1 LTSRF
6 TGENQFGT
14 FPSFSVGWRI
24 SKEKFYPEALRNIV
38 PDLKLRGSW
47 GKAGNQTAGLY
58 NFYESYTSTTYD
70 FNGQIVQGYMQT
82 ALANKDLK
90 WETSTQSDFG
100 IDAGLFK
107 NKLTIGADYY
117 YKRTDGILVNLPISG
132 TIGLDAPVQ
141 NAAIV
146 DNKGF
151 ELLID
156 WKDQISAF
164 SYGISFNISNNLNK
178 VISLGGANPTI
189 AGGTADVLTTVRE
202 GYPINSYWGYQTAGL
217 LTQKDIDNA
226 YPVYDTRM
234 TLGDVKYVDR
244 NGDKKIDAAD
254 MTVIGDEFPKLPFS
268 LSGNMNWKG
277 FDFSFMLQGV
287 MDAQTRVSGALAEGG
302 NFEGFTL
309 DIFKDYW
316 TTENTGARFPRPR
329 KSVDYNSMMSD
340 YWVINANY
348 IRLKNLS
355 FGYTVPRN
363 VSKKLSIE
371 RARIFVAGSNML
383 TFSPLKEWGLDPEF
397 VSGRF
402 LYYPQTS
409 VYTIGLN
416 LTF

>member
-1 LTSRF
+1 
-6 TGENQFGT
+6 
-14 FPSFSVGWRI
+14 
-24 SKEKFYPEALRNIV
+24 
-38 PDLKLRGSW
+38 
-47 GKAGNQTAGLY
+47 
-58 NFYESYTSTTYD
+58 
-70 FNGQIVQGYMQT
+70 MQT
-82 ALANKDLK
+82 ALANKNLM
-90 WETSTQSDFG
+90 WETSTQTDIG
-100 IDAGLFK
+100 LDAGLLGS
-107 NKLTIGADYY
+107 KLTVSADYY

-151 ELLID
+151 ELSID
-156 WKDQISAF
+156 WKQTKRDW
-164 SYGISFNISNNLNK
+164 SYGLNFNISNNKNK

-189 AGGTADVLTTVRE
+189 SGGASDVMTTIRE
-202 GYPINSYWGYQTAGL
+202 GYAINSYWGYLTDGL
-217 LTQKDIDNA
+217 LTQKDFDNA
-226 YPVYDTRM
+226 YPVYDSRM

-254 MTVIGDEFPKLPFS
+254 MTVIGNEFPKLPFS
-268 LSGNMNWKG
+268 LSGNVNWKG
-277 FDFSFMLQGV
+277 FDFAFMLQGV
-287 MDAQTRVSGALAEGG
+287 MEAQTRVSGALAEGG

-316 TTENTGARFPRPR
+316 TPDNTDARFPRPR

-340 YWVINANY
+340 YWVIDASY
-348 IRLKNLS
+348 IRLKNVS
-355 FGYTVPRN
+355 MGYTVPRN
-363 VSKKLSIE
+363 LSKKLFVE
-371 RARIFVAGSNML
+371 KARVYVAGSNVL